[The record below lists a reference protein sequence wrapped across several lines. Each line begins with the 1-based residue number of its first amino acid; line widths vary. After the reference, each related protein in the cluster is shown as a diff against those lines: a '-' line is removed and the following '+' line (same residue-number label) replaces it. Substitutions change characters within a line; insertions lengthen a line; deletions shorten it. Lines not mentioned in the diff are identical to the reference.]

1 MPAAFQERLADWP
14 TSPPQELL
22 LYRFVPQ
29 GDLEKKLPPD
39 YLFTSGNP
47 GRYNPKKVNAFYA
60 SQDATIA
67 GAELDRRLAQMPKDR
82 IPPRQVLYSIKANL
96 SVLDLSDAD
105 TLQHL
110 RLTRADLATEWE
122 FALVPTPTQRLGY
135 AVSMQTRFAA
145 INAPSDAAA
154 ARKLAG
160 VNYIIF
166 PSAIV
171 APMSVV
177 IHDDDGN
184 EIQRWPAP

>member
-1 MPAAFQERLADWP
+1 MPAAFHKLLADLP
-14 TSPPQELL
+14 TPPPQELL

-67 GAELDRRLAQMPKDR
+67 GAELDRRLAQIPKDR
-82 IPPRQVLYSIKANL
+82 VPPRQVLYSIKATL
-96 SVLDLSDAD
+96 PVLDLSDTA

-110 RLTRADLATEWE
+110 RLTRADLAAEWE
-122 FALVPTPTQRLGY
+122 FALAPTATQRLGH
-135 AVSMQTRFAA
+135 AVSLQTRFAA
-145 INAPSDAAA
+145 ISAPSDAAV

-166 PSAIV
+166 PSAIDT
-171 APMSVV
+171 PMSVV
-177 IHDDDGN
+177 IRDDAGK